1 VLGFTVTVGLFKR
14 ESVNGKQFIMGSVK
28 MIFIL
33 SPPKDLICESETMDG
48 SLQLKRPGQTEDA
61 GVYTKS

>member
-1 VLGFTVTVGLFKR
+1 
-14 ESVNGKQFIMGSVK
+14 